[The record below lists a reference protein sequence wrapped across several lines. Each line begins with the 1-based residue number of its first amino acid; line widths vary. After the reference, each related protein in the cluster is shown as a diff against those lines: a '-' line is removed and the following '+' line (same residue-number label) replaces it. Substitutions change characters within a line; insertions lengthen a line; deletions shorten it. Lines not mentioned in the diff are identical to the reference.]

1 MINDVNKINSCIQ
14 FLTNQNNQI
23 IEYYSLF
30 KLENNIIQYLQ
41 IYIINIYIKV
51 CNTAKEEVI
60 YQNPELNFYN

>member
-30 KLENNIIQYLQ
+30 KLENNIIQYIQ
-41 IYIINIYIKV
+41 IYIINIYIKSM
-51 CNTAKEEVI
+51 
-60 YQNPELNFYN
+60 